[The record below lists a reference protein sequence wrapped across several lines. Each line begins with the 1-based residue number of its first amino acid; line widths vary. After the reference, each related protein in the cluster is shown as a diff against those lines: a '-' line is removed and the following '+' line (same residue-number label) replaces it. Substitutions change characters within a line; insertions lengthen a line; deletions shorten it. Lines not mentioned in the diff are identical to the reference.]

1 MAKNKTNETE
11 VSVDAFINE
20 IPDEKKRADSYRM
33 IAMCKEVTGLEPKM
47 WGPSIIGFG
56 TYHYQYDSGHE
67 GDMPLAAFSP
77 RKDAISIYLCSGF
90 KRRTEL
96 SAKLGKYKDK
106 DGRGCIYIKKLDD
119 VNMDVLKEMYV
130 ASIEQVKQEYPNQ

>member
-1 MAKNKTNETE
+1 MAKNKTTETE
-11 VSVDAFINE
+11 VSVHDFISA
-20 IPDEKKRADSYRM
+20 IPDERKRDDSYKM
-33 IAMCKEVTGLEPKM
+33 IAMCKDVTGFEAKM

-56 TYHYQYDSGHE
+56 TYHYKYDSGHE

-90 KRRTEL
+90 KRRKEL

-106 DGRGCIYIKKLDD
+106 DGRGCMYIKKLDD
-119 VNMDVLKEMYV
+119 IHMDVLKEMYI
-130 ASIEQVKQEYPNQ
+130 ASMRQVIEEFGA

>member
-1 MAKNKTNETE
+1 MAKNKHTETE
-11 VSVDAFINE
+11 ISVDDFISD
-20 IPDEKKRADSYRM
+20 IADEKKRADSYTL
-33 IAMCKEVTGLEPKM
+33 IELCKELTGFDAKM

-56 TYHYQYDSGHE
+56 TYHYKYDSGHE

-90 KRRTEL
+90 KRREEL

-106 DGRGCIYIKKLDD
+106 GGRGCIYIKKLDD
-119 VNMDVLKEMYV
+119 VDTAVLKEMFA
-130 ASIEQVKQEYPNQ
+130 ASMKQVLEEFRG